1 MKTRKALAAATLAAL
16 PLYAAAT
23 LPPPLSETSDTARPG
38 SVVEQP
44 NGPRAL
50 YWAGVDGETAAL
62 IGVFAGTGNSGI
74 NWFIGL

>member
-16 PLYAAAT
+16 PLYAGAT
-23 LPPPLSETSDTARPG
+23 QPPPIPETSDTARQR
-38 SVVEQP
+38 SVVEQS

-50 YWAGVDGETAAL
+50 YWAGVDGETASL

>member
-1 MKTRKALAAATLAAL
+1 MKTRRLLAAATLAAL
-16 PLYAAAT
+16 PLYAGAT
-23 LPPPLSETSDTARPG
+23 QSPRLSEASDTAHPR

-62 IGVFAGTGNSGI
+62 IGALAGTGNSGI

>member
-1 MKTRKALAAATLAAL
+1 MTTRRALATATLAAL
-16 PLYAAAT
+16 PLYAPAT
-23 LPPPLSETSDTARPG
+23 QPPSLAETSDTAPPR
-38 SVVEQP
+38 SVVGQP

-50 YWAGVDGETAAL
+50 YWAGVDGETAGL